1 MNDIRLKLIEKI
13 KNLKDNN
20 IIATDLKQSVN
31 EDSRIDDILHDIENL
46 FSHNLY
52 NGDIRI
58 NGKLICKHFFTT
70 HSLLIAE
77 GSGQKS
83 KAKTNIQTTTGK
95 QNNQTVVRKD
105 DFRLTGN
112 DIKGSFDKDTLGIP
126 PDSNLQGTK
135 GKLIDKFFQNNL
147 NIANIADPNG
157 GKLDDNYFNFNIKLS
172 DINDMNRFFESDTI
186 TNFTVDSHD
195 INGFIKLINID
206 IDGKTPN
213 VSWNNFSQF
222 NHRDIFVNK
231 INDSQYLDNLPNV
244 PKIKEIFN
252 TQDIIKDAYLPIVNN
267 DKLLEKLINIYNF
280 KNIYETSDELP
291 SLLFNNLKQSN
302 QIQSNVK
309 SLLYGDPS
317 GNYNNNK
324 FILSNNWGELLEGY
338 ISDNRIK
345 HIKNQDYPDL
355 DSFRLKKFNYKECLN
370 DKNTYIGLIAND
382 ISDKTFIENDEI
394 TIKCNIKCKIYYDRN
409 INKTILKPGKNIVS
423 ENIIFFYICFG
434 KKHSVI
440 NVNKY
445 IENYGYD
452 IEFNLNSLEQPINYT
467 ILSYKIRNI
476 QKIKFDRLMMYFI
489 HKLNNKCKEYDIKKN
504 KQLEKIDYLNIQKKV
519 LEERFLVLNKRI
531 MKLENKVLDINNG

>member
-13 KNLKDNN
+13 KDLKDNN
-20 IIATDLKQSVN
+20 IVAKDLKQSGN

-70 HSLLIAE
+70 HSLLITE
-77 GSGQKS
+77 GSGQTS
-83 KAKTNIQTTTGK
+83 RASSNIQSKTNQ

-105 DFRLTGN
+105 NFILTGN
-112 DIKGSFDKDTLGIP
+112 DIIGNFDKDTLGIHQS
-126 PDSNLQGTK
+126 SNLPGTK
-135 GKLIDKFFQNNL
+135 GKLIDKYFQSNL
-147 NIANIADPNG
+147 NIAYFADPTG
-157 GKLDDNYFNFNIKLS
+157 EKIDDSYFNFDIKLS

-186 TNFTVDSHD
+186 TNFIVDSED
-195 INGFIKLINID
+195 INGFIKLIN

-231 INDSQYLDNLPNV
+231 INDSQYLDNLQNV
-244 PKIKEIFN
+244 PKIKDIFN
-252 TQDIIKDAYLPIVNN
+252 THDIIKDAYLPIVNN
-267 DKLLEKLINIYNF
+267 DKLLEKLINKYNF

-394 TIKCNIKCKIYYDRN
+394 TIKCNIKCKIYYDST
-409 INKTILKPGKNIVS
+409 INKTILKPEKNIVS
-423 ENIIFFYICFG
+423 ENIIFFYIWFG
-434 KKHSVI
+434 KNKSVI

-452 IEFNLNSLEQPINYT
+452 IEFNLNSLEQPIKYT

-489 HKLNNKCKEYDIKKN
+489 HKLNKKCKEYDIHKN

-519 LEERFLVLNKRI
+519 LEEKFIVLNKRI